1 MTPEG
6 IVKAKIIKIL
16 KAYGV
21 YYFMPAGTGRG
32 RSGIPDIICCVKG
45 KFIAIEVKSATGK
58 LTELQKYEL
67 EKITEA
73 GGVALVING
82 LNMHELTDALEK

>member
-6 IVKAKIIKIL
+6 IVKAKIVKIL

-21 YYFMPAGTGRG
+21 YYFMPAGTTRG
-32 RSGIPDIICCVKG
+32 RSGIPDIICCSKG
-45 KFIAIEVKSATGK
+45 RYVAIEAKSATGK
-58 LTELQKYEL
+58 VSELQKYEL
-67 EKITEA
+67 EKIANA

-82 LNMHELTDALEK
+82 ENMNELTDALEK